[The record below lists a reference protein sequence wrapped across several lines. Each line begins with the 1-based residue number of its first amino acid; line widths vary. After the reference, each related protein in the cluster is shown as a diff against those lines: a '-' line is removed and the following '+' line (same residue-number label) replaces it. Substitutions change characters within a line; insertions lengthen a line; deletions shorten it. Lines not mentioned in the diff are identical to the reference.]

1 MRRLLP
7 LLLLLFIATGHAQ
20 DVRPPDLEP
29 LPEPPPPPPGLE
41 DEDVTEPEVTIQQR
55 GEDIHEEYRL
65 NGQLYMI
72 RVTPPSGISYY
83 LVDPSGAGSFARQD
97 GGLGGNVSPPMWVI
111 KRF

>member
-7 LLLLLFIATGHAQ
+7 VLFLLLTVTARAQ

-29 LPEPPPPPPGLE
+29 LPEPPPPPPGLS
-41 DEDVTEPEVTIQQR
+41 DEEIGEPEVTIEQR
-55 GEDIHEEYRL
+55 GEDTYEEYRM

-72 RVTPPSGISYY
+72 RVTPRNGIPYY
-83 LVDPSGAGSFARQD
+83 LVDPVGTGNFARQD
-97 GGLGGNVSPPMWVI
+97 GLGADTRPPMWVI